1 MSPCNTGPPEDGT
14 NNSCNY
20 ILDNLANGLAEE
32 SDNKN
37 SENIVDKGKA
47 KNYSNRSDNSD
58 NIDNN
63 NFGDGDSSNS
73 NKGNK
78 ACGCAGQQELPT
90 PITSQLRTKCAV
102 KHYL

>member
-1 MSPCNTGPPEDGT
+1 MVLTIQPTSSFFWHYISPYNTRLLEYGA

-20 ILDNLANGLAEE
+20 ILNDFVDGLTKE

-37 SENIVDKGKA
+37 SKNGIDKGKA
-47 KNYSNRSDNSD
+47 KNYDNRSDNNNN

-63 NFGDGDSSNS
+63 NFRDSNSSNN

-78 ACGCAGQQELPT
+78 ACRY
-90 PITSQLRTKCAV
+90 IK
-102 KHYL
+102 